1 MVVVASWCVQNDF
14 WEVSPIGCGNCV
26 SLVLVALSVVC
37 ARRASFVRSDLRRS
51 PLIRIRGLSPLCA
64 DTPHIARSVAGRPGP
79 DLGRRRKASTTVC
92 LAGPAPGHRT
102 YPSGGVRRT
111 TGTWLFVLAGI
122 VCFFCFRQEGFA
134 ATPELFFSPERVC
147 GNRKTPSHARKP
159 L

>member
-1 MVVVASWCVQNDF
+1 M
-14 WEVSPIGCGNCV
+14 

-134 ATPELFFSPERVC
+134 ATPEVFCFPFFHQKGFAATEKRQDMHGNLFEILPSFSFVLPRS
-147 GNRKTPSHARKP
+147 PPYWA
-159 L
+159 